1 LPLEYVIFMCI
12 FCYACEKLRIVCSV
26 NPFKDAREIMK
37 ILIQEL
43 QELKR
48 QELQVLKRQE
58 LRNDK
63 LDLLLLI

>member
-1 LPLEYVIFMCI
+1 VYICNV
-12 FCYACEKLRIVCSV
+12 CEKLRIVCSV
-26 NPFKDAREIMK
+26 NPIKDAREIMK

-58 LRNDK
+58 LQNDK